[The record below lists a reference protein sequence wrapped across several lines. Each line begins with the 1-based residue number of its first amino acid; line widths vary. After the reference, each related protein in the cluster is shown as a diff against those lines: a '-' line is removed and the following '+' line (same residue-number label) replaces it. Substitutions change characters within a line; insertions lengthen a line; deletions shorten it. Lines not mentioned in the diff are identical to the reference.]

1 MTEIDRRD
9 FLKIVSAS
17 AGAAAAAGCSDPVQK
32 LIPYVVQPDVITPGI
47 PTYYAS
53 TCRECPSAC
62 GLHVKTRE
70 GRPIKLEGNPDHPMS
85 RGALCARGQVSIGRT
100 YHPDRYRGPLRR
112 DAASGSFESI
122 TWDDAI
128 ALLAGKIR
136 EAGAGSWILG
146 GEVGPTE
153 SAWLDRFIAATGG
166 GGRVVYEPFAPEAL
180 REASAGLFGSPG
192 EPSFDLS
199 QTDFILDL
207 GSDFLE
213 TGVEHARQL
222 AEARNADDA
231 KTRGT
236 QFVSVAPRLSM
247 TASNADEWVAAAPG
261 SEGMIAA
268 ALLGVVLRERAV
280 SDEVREALSP
290 LVPSISV
297 AQAAEAAGV
306 DEAVLQ
312 RLGRALA
319 AARHPVVLP
328 PGPGLSSR
336 RATATAGAVLLLNW
350 AVGAVGS
357 GVRFPA
363 WGTTAQRSSYRAT
376 LELLDA
382 MKGGQVQVLL
392 VHDTNPAYSLPT
404 SLDFA
409 GALEKVPFVV
419 SFASLPDETSERA
432 DLILPDH
439 TALESWGD
447 AEPRPGIRSL
457 VQPTFRPLFDT
468 RAKADTLLDAARVMG
483 ADVPGET
490 FHGLLQQAWGDTD
503 YAAALQRGGVFEQPE
518 AAEPVLAEGAR
529 PLEIKSPLL
538 EGEGDFTVCAS
549 PSPLLYDGRGAA
561 LPWLQE
567 IPDPVTKITW
577 QSWAEISPAAAERLG
592 GLEFG
597 DVVAVETAAG
607 RAELPVVVRGGVRD
621 DVVAIA
627 VGQGHTVGTYASEDG
642 RPRGVNVNDLLPSG
656 TDESGGRAWLVA
668 RAAVAATGSH
678 YRLAI
683 AQDSQDQRD
692 RGFGKAVSLLALAEG
707 TAHVDDHAETA
718 PAHDDGHGG
727 DAHGSE
733 SDHGGGHEDHHLK
746 PFEAHLDSSADSH
759 YRWGLAIDLDRCT
772 GCSACVAA
780 CYIENNIPVIGEA
793 DVLRGRHMAWL
804 RIERWVGDGSP
815 HDQGTVLPIFQP
827 EGPGDPDVRHGVMM
841 CQQCGAAPCEPVCPV
856 IATYHS
862 DDGLNGMIYN
872 RCIGTRYC
880 SNNCPY
886 KVRKFNWYDYQI
898 ERWPWP
904 LGLMANPDVT
914 VRGQGV
920 MEKCTFCVQRVEFG
934 RQGAKDEGRPIAD
947 GEVTT
952 ACAQS
957 CPTEAITF
965 GNLKDPESAV
975 VKKGGDP
982 ARGYHALHSLNT
994 RPAVTYLSV
1003 VKRGPVEA

>member
-9 FLKIVSAS
+9 FLKIVSVS

-62 GLHVKTRE
+62 GLVVRTRE
-70 GRPIKLEGNPDHPMS
+70 GRPIKLEGNPDHPVN
-85 RGALCARGQVSIGRT
+85 RGSLCARGQVSIGRT

-112 DAASGSFESI
+112 NEESGALEPI
-122 TWDDAI
+122 AWEDAI

-136 EAGAGSWILG
+136 EAGARSWVLG

-153 SAWLDRFIAATGG
+153 SAWLDRFVAATGG

-180 REASAGLFGSPG
+180 REASATLFGSLG
-192 EPSFDLS
+192 EPRFDLS
-199 QTDFILDL
+199 KADFILDL

-213 TGVEHARQL
+213 IGVEHARQL
-222 AEARNADDA
+222 AAARNADDPE
-231 KTRGT
+231 TRGT
-236 QFVSVAPRLSM
+236 QFVSVGPRLSM
-247 TASNADEWVAAAPG
+247 TASSADEWIAARPG

-268 ALLGVVLRERAV
+268 ALVGAVLRERAV
-280 SDEVREALSP
+280 PDGLREALSP
-290 LVPSISV
+290 LVPSVSL
-297 AQAAEAAGV
+297 ADAAEAAGV
-306 DEAVLQ
+306 DEGVLK
-312 RLGRALA
+312 RLGSALA
-319 AARHPVVLP
+319 GADRPVVLP

-336 RATATAGAVLLLNW
+336 RATATAGAVLVLNW
-350 AVGAVGS
+350 AVEAFGR
-357 GVRFPA
+357 GVHFPA
-363 WGTTAQRSSYRAT
+363 WATTAQRSSYRAT

-392 VHDTNPAYSLPT
+392 VHDTNPAYSLPAA
-404 SLDFA
+404 LDFA

-432 DLILPDH
+432 HLILPDH
-439 TALESWGD
+439 SALESWGD
-447 AEPRPGIRSL
+447 AEPRPGVRSL

-468 RAKADTLLDAARVMG
+468 RAKLDTLLEAARVMG
-483 ADVPGET
+483 ADVPSET
-490 FHGLLQQAWGDTD
+490 FHTLLQQGWADTD
-503 YAAALQRGGVFEQPE
+503 FRAALQRGGVFS
-518 AAEPVLAEGAR
+518 EPDSVVPALAEEAR
-529 PLEIKSPLL
+529 PLEIKEPLL
-538 EGEGDFTVCAS
+538 EGEGEFTVYAS

-577 QSWAEISPAAAERLG
+577 QSWAEISPAAAARLG
-592 GLEFG
+592 GLDFG
-597 DVVAVETAAG
+597 DVITVQTGAG
-607 RAELPVVVRGGVRD
+607 SAELPVVVRGGVRD
-621 DVVAIA
+621 DVVAVA
-627 VGQGHTVGTYASEDG
+627 VGQGHTVGTYASEEG
-642 RPRGVNVNDLLPSG
+642 ARRGVNVNDLLPSG
-656 TDESGGRAWLVA
+656 TDESGSRAWLVTKA
-668 RAAVAATGSH
+668 TLRATGGH

-683 AQDSQDQRD
+683 AQDSQDQRA
-692 RGFGKAVSLLALAEG
+692 RGFGQAVSLLALAEG
-707 TAHVDDHAETA
+707 TAHVDDHAE
-718 PAHDDGHGG
+718 PAGK
-727 DAHGSE
+727 
-733 SDHGGGHEDHHLK
+733 HGGGHEDHHLK
-746 PFEAHLDSSADSH
+746 PFDGQFDSAADSP
-759 YRWGLAIDLDRCT
+759 YRWGMAIDLDRCT

-780 CYIENNIPVIGEA
+780 CYIENNVPVIGETQ
-793 DVLRGRHMAWL
+793 VLRGRHMAWL

-815 HDQGTVLPIFQP
+815 HDQGTVLPIVPP
-827 EGPGDPDVRHGVMM
+827 EGPGDPDVRHGVML

-886 KVRKFNWYDYQI
+886 KVRKYNWFDFEI

-920 MEKCTFCVQRVEFG
+920 MEKCTFCVQRIEFG
-934 RQGAKDEGRPIAD
+934 RQGAKDEGRTIAD
-947 GEVTT
+947 GEVTP
-952 ACAQS
+952 ACAQG
-957 CPTEAITF
+957 CPTQAITF
-965 GNLKDPESAV
+965 GNLKDSGSAV
-975 VKKGGDP
+975 VAKGSDP

-994 RPAVTYLSV
+994 RPAITYLAV